1 VCNLRFVQVSDRA
14 ERLIALRFEPGMHV
28 VGIVRWSIVTVELV
42 VMVVVSRLMV
52 VVKVELEITGLL
64 VLY

>member
-1 VCNLRFVQVSDRA
+1 
-14 ERLIALRFEPGMHV
+14 MHV

-64 VLY
+64 VLYWC

>member
-1 VCNLRFVQVSDRA
+1 
-14 ERLIALRFEPGMHV
+14 LRFEPGMHV

-64 VLY
+64 VLYWC